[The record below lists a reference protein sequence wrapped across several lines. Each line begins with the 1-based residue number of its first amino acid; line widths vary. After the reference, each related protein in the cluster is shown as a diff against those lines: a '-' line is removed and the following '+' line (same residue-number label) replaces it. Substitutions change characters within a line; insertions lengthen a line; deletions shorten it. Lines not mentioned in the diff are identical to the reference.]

1 MIEKYADDELRR
13 SAARGDS
20 KAVRNLLRA
29 GNDPGDMDN
38 AALRRALLHGHPKIV
53 KLLLGAGAD
62 ISEHT
67 AEFLKLAAENKDAR
81 SLKMLL
87 RATKATVPQDILDKT
102 LHAAIT
108 ARNVEAVPV
117 LIATGADPRA
127 GDMAAMLAASAGS
140 VRILEILRQHGISFD
155 HPEGL
160 ILFNAVVANH
170 LDAARYITASGVD
183 VNARNHL
190 VTTLAVVSGE
200 AEMLEVLLDAGGTL
214 PHPSFIT
221 DAADSDSVETL
232 LVLIRH
238 GCEFDAHADL
248 IALSAAR
255 HDALRVL
262 KYVLQYSQVTQN
274 TLNLALPVAVDKAS
288 ESVVNLLLQH
298 GADASAKTSDAL
310 LRAVKSQKIAIARK
324 LMNAGAQA
332 QDLDASAFVITTKA
346 ENWPFLAELLQ
357 RCLPV
362 TGVVLATDD
371 AAKFFRNIA
380 PAAFTQDAASQLLTR
395 SIRKERNEFVKING
409 GTAAKKSG
417 DEAVFISAWVTT
429 FLKIQG
435 GRT

>member
-13 SAARGDS
+13 AATRGDTHT
-20 KAVRNLLRA
+20 VRNLLRA
-29 GNDPGDMDN
+29 GNDPADMDH
-38 AALRRALLHGHPKIV
+38 AALRRALKHGHCKIV
-53 KLLLGAGAD
+53 KLLLAAGAD
-62 ISEHT
+62 IGENM
-67 AEFLKLAAENKDAR
+67 AEFLKLAAANKDAR

-87 RATKATVPQDILDKT
+87 RAVKSAVPQDILNQA
-102 LHAAIT
+102 LHGAIT
-108 ARNVEAVPV
+108 ANNAEAVPV
-117 LIATGADPRA
+117 LIAAGADPRA
-127 GDMAAMLAASAGS
+127 GDMAAMAAASAGN
-140 VRILEILRQHGISFD
+140 VQILEILRQHGVNFD
-155 HPEGL
+155 HPEGQ
-160 ILFNAVVANH
+160 ILFNAVIANH

-274 TLNLALPVAVDKAS
+274 TLNQALPVAVDKAR

-298 GADASAKTSDAL
+298 GADATARTSDAL
-310 LRAVKSQKIAIARK
+310 LRAVNAQKIAIAHK
-324 LMNAGAQA
+324 LMDAGAQA

-371 AAKFFRNIA
+371 AAKFFRHIP
-380 PAAFTQDAASQLLTR
+380 PAAFTQDAAGQLLPR
-395 SIRKERNEFVKING
+395 SIRKKEMNSSK
-409 GTAAKKSG
+409 
-417 DEAVFISAWVTT
+417 
-429 FLKIQG
+429 
-435 GRT
+435 

>member
-1 MIEKYADDELRR
+1 
-13 SAARGDS
+13 
-20 KAVRNLLRA
+20 
-29 GNDPGDMDN
+29 
-38 AALRRALLHGHPKIV
+38 
-53 KLLLGAGAD
+53 
-62 ISEHT
+62 
-67 AEFLKLAAENKDAR
+67 
-81 SLKMLL
+81 
-87 RATKATVPQDILDKT
+87 
-102 LHAAIT
+102 
-108 ARNVEAVPV
+108 
-117 LIATGADPRA
+117 
-127 GDMAAMLAASAGS
+127 
-140 VRILEILRQHGISFD
+140 
-155 HPEGL
+155 
-160 ILFNAVVANH
+160 
-170 LDAARYITASGVD
+170 
-183 VNARNHL
+183 
-190 VTTLAVVSGE
+190 
-200 AEMLEVLLDAGGTL
+200 MLEVLLDAGGTL

-238 GCEFDAHADL
+238 GGEFDAHADV

-255 HDALRVL
+255 HDGLRVL

-274 TLNLALPVAVDKAS
+274 TLNLALSVAVDKAS

-371 AAKFFRNIA
+371 AAKFFRQIS
-380 PAAFTQDAASQLLTR
+380 PAAFTHDAAGQLLPR
-395 SIRKERNEFVKING
+395 NIRKERNEFVKING
-409 GTAAKKSG
+409 GAAAKKSG

>member
-1 MIEKYADDELRR
+1 MLKEYADNELRR
-13 SAARGDS
+13 AAARGDS
-20 KAVRNLLRA
+20 KAVRHLLRA

-38 AALRRALLHGHPKIV
+38 AALRRALKHGHCKIV
-53 KLLLGAGAD
+53 KMLLASGAD
-62 ISEHT
+62 ISENT
-67 AEFLKLAAENKDAR
+67 AEFLKLAAANKDAR

-87 RATKATVPQDILDKT
+87 RVNKAPVPQDVLNKILN
-102 LHAAIT
+102 AAI
-108 ARNVEAVPV
+108 AANNAEAVPV
-117 LIATGADPRA
+117 LISAGADPRA
-127 GDMAAMLAASAGS
+127 GDMAAMAAASAGS
-140 VRILEILRQHGISFD
+140 VQILEILRQHGVSFD
-155 HPEGL
+155 HPEGQ
-160 ILFNAVVANH
+160 ILFNAVIANH

-274 TLNLALPVAVDKAS
+274 TLNQALPVAVDKAR

-298 GADASAKTSDAL
+298 GADATARTSDAL
-310 LRAVKSQKIAIARK
+310 LRAVKAQKIAIARK
-324 LMNAGAQA
+324 LMDAGAQA

-371 AAKFFRNIA
+371 AAKFFRNIV
-380 PAAFTQDAASQLLTR
+380 PAAFTQDAAGQLLPR
-395 SIRKERNEFVKING
+395 NIRQERNEFVKING
-409 GTAAKKSG
+409 GAASKKSG
-417 DEAVFISAWVTT
+417 DEATFISAWVTT
-429 FLKIQG
+429 FLKMQG